1 MKKIFYKVIILTL
14 FILVADN
21 LYGQTIFNKSGVKGT
36 PIVCY
41 GNQEVHRVFI
51 PPPKCFDPANK
62 GQGGANFE
70 VEYIDFS
77 DTAKQAF
84 QYAVDIWST
93 LIKSPVTIRI
103 EANWKNLGTGVLGSC
118 SPSVF
123 YYGGYVSAPISDEY
137 YAVALAEKI
146 FGNEINDTSGADLV
160 ANFSSGANWYYG
172 TDGNCPGNKYDLV
185 TVVLHEI
192 AHGLGFIGTM
202 RTIGD
207 SLGTWGFDGLTIT
220 FDHWIENYSGERM
233 MDTSIFENPSV
244 ALLDEFTSDNL
255 YYNSL
260 ISVLNNAGI
269 RPKLYAPSTF
279 NDGSSIYHL
288 DDDTYPPGSGNSL
301 MTHSVS
307 FAEATHNP
315 GPIVMGMF
323 ADWGWI
329 HTRFDHEPLKDVED
343 IAQQPFTVI
352 TKILSDTTFN
362 EDTTFVYY
370 SLDNFVTYDSVKLM
384 PTANPDEFSADIPVP
399 AIDTTVHYYL
409 STYDYFDRHYTYP
422 PYVPD
427 GYFSFYVGPDT
438 IKPVINHVPVEYILV
453 TNDSLKLL
461 ATVTDNIGIDSV
473 YIEYYINETGQEPVT
488 MQYDTLNKYSG
499 YLVFPEGTLQ
509 MCDSIL
515 YRIVAVDISQ
525 NANVA
530 YNPDEG
536 YHKIIVDEIRDVQD
550 TYRNDFD
557 TASNDFLFTGF
568 SITSPLGFS
577 DTALHTFH
585 PYESPD
591 QNNETIE
598 YTAQLKIP
606 IHLEDAEAYMSFD
619 EIVLVEPGE
628 YGTSYGDEEFWDY
641 VVIEGSK
648 DNGNNWLAIE
658 PGYDCR
664 RESIWLTKY
673 NSSMQ
678 DNNSTADGTPDLYQ
692 NHLIDLLQDDDFSG
706 GDTILIRFRL
716 FSDPWAHGWGWA
728 IDNLKIQGDIL
739 NPVITHVPVEYTL
752 VSIDSLKFLA
762 TVTDNIGIDSVYIE
776 YYLNETVQEPVTLQY
791 DTLNKYSGF
800 IIFSEGTL
808 QMGDSILYRIVAV
821 DSYQNANMTYNP
833 VSGYYKIIVD
843 KIKEV
848 QDAYQNDFDTP
859 SNDFLFTG
867 FGITSPQGFS
877 DTALHTSHPYESPDQ
892 ENETID
898 YTALLKIPIHLKDSS
913 AYMSFD
919 EIVLVEPGESGTN
932 YGDEEFWDYVVIEGS
947 KDDGKNWF
955 AFESGYDCKR
965 ESFWLT
971 KYNSSMQDGNS
982 NAVGTPDLYQYH
994 LVNLLQN
1001 NNFNGGDT
1009 ILIRFR
1015 LFSNPYV
1022 HGWGWTVDNLKIQG
1036 DVSIGEKKIITPKDF
1051 HIYPNPTSGSF
1062 TITGTFHQ
1070 PVKHLNFVIT
1080 DLVGRQIYSRE
1091 LVSTGNYFN
1100 EQFNINNQPAGLYLV
1115 IIIADNQRIVRK
1127 LLKSR

>member
-103 EANWKNLGTGVLGSC
+103 EANWKSLGTGVLGNC
-118 SPSVF
+118 SPTVF
-123 YYGGYVSAPISDEY
+123 YLGSYLEAPVSDEY

-146 FGNEINDTSGADLV
+146 FGNEINDISGSDLV

-185 TVVLHEI
+185 SVVLHEI

-207 SLGTWGFDGLTIT
+207 SLGTWGFDGMTIT
-220 FDHWIENYSGERM
+220 FDHWIENG
-233 MDTSIFENPSV
+233 DGQQLINTFIFENPSV
-244 ALLDEFTSDNL
+244 ALLDEFTSDDL

-260 ISVLNNAGI
+260 ISVRNNAGQ
-269 RPKLYAPSTF
+269 RPRLYAPSEF

-288 DDDTYPPGSGNSL
+288 NDATYPPGSGNSL

-307 FAEATHNP
+307 YGEATHNP

-343 IAQQPFTVI
+343 IAQPFTVI

-370 SLDNFVTYDSVKLM
+370 SLDGFTSYDSVKLM

-461 ATVTDNIGIDSV
+461 ATVTDNISIDSV

-509 MCDSIL
+509 MGDSIL
-515 YRIVAVDISQ
+515 YRIVAVDSY
-525 NANVA
+525 NMA
-530 YNPDEG
+530 YMPVSG
-536 YHKIIVDEIRDVQD
+536 YYKIIVDKIGEVQD
-550 TYRNDFD
+550 VYQNDFD
-557 TASNDFLFTGF
+557 TESDDFLFTGF
-568 SITSPLGFS
+568 GITSPQEFS

-591 QNNETIE
+591 Q
-598 YTAQLKIP
+598 
-606 IHLEDAEAYMSFD
+606 
-619 EIVLVEPGE
+619 
-628 YGTSYGDEEFWDY
+628 
-641 VVIEGSK
+641 
-648 DNGNNWLAIE
+648 
-658 PGYDCR
+658 
-664 RESIWLTKY
+664 
-673 NSSMQ
+673 
-678 DNNSTADGTPDLYQ
+678 
-692 NHLIDLLQDDDFSG
+692 DD
-706 GDTILIRFRL
+706 
-716 FSDPWAHGWGWA
+716 
-728 IDNLKIQGDIL
+728 
-739 NPVITHVPVEYTL
+739 
-752 VSIDSLKFLA
+752 
-762 TVTDNIGIDSVYIE
+762 
-776 YYLNETVQEPVTLQY
+776 
-791 DTLNKYSGF
+791 
-800 IIFSEGTL
+800 
-808 QMGDSILYRIVAV
+808 
-821 DSYQNANMTYNP
+821 
-833 VSGYYKIIVD
+833 
-843 KIKEV
+843 
-848 QDAYQNDFDTP
+848 
-859 SNDFLFTG
+859 
-867 FGITSPQGFS
+867 
-877 DTALHTSHPYESPDQ
+877 
-892 ENETID
+892 ETID

-919 EIVLVEPGESGTN
+919 EIVLVEPGAAGTS
-932 YGDEEFWDYVVIEGS
+932 YGDAEFWDYVIIEGS
-947 KDDGKNWF
+947 KDDGNNWF
-955 AFESGYDCKR
+955 AIEPGYDCKR
-965 ESFWLT
+965 ESFWQT
-971 KYNSSMQDGNS
+971 RYNSLIQSGNS
-982 NAVGTPDLYQYH
+982 NAVGTPDLYKYH
-994 LVNLLQN
+994 LIDLLQED
-1001 NNFNGGDT
+1001 NFNGGDT

-1015 LFSNPYV
+1015 LFSDPYA
-1022 HGWGWTVDNLKIQG
+1022 HGWGWAVDNLKIQG
-1036 DVSIGEKKIITPKDF
+1036 DVAIGEKKIITPKDF

-1100 EQFNINNQPAGLYLV
+1100 EQFNINNQPAGLYLI